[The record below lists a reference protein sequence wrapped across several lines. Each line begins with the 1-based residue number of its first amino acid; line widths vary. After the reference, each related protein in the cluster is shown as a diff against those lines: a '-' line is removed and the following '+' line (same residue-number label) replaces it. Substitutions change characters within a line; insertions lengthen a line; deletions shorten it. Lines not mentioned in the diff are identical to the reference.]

1 MSIVREITVVDQ
13 STSSRKTIKDVSP
26 TNFAELKGVLRD
38 NGFNPEGK
46 SVIEAVSGVSFV
58 ADDAQLPTN
67 IMWKGNHTNNLV
79 IMITPLKKTA
89 SGALSLVRRALY
101 DVINEHNLG
110 ATIKSTTGKHY
121 TNLPTSVLERYVN
134 ELSSPQVSNEPVV
147 GEEVVVSHMN
157 DISNNLLERGSALE
171 DKVFA
176 DYTNSETY
184 TEEDI
189 EELAKKFGY

>member
-1 MSIVREITVVDQ
+1 MSIVREITVIDQ

-26 TNFAELKGVLRD
+26 TNFAELKEVLRN
-38 NGFNPEGK
+38 NGFNPDGK
-46 SVIEAVSGVSFV
+46 SVIEAVSSVSFIS
-58 ADDAQLPTN
+58 DDAQLPTN
-67 IMWKGNHTNNLV
+67 IMWKGTPTNNLV

-89 SGALSLVRRALY
+89 SGALSVVRKALY
-101 DVINEHNLG
+101 DVINAHNLG

-134 ELSSPQVSNEPVV
+134 ELTSPQVSNEPVV
-147 GEEVVVSHMN
+147 GEKVVVSHMN
-157 DISNNLLERGSALE
+157 DIINNLLERVSALE

-176 DYTNSETY
+176 DCINSETY

-189 EELAKKFGY
+189 EELVNKFDY